1 MDRLAQKHQ
10 ADEIATRLEA
20 GESVT
25 ALATEYGLSRI
36 TIWRRAN
43 QGISVR
49 MPNMDDQDG
58 QREELNAIVW
68 QQIMEATQKNDVKSL
83 IPLLERVA
91 KMNGLDHSHRV
102 QEAQLQLDAARVKLI
117 ANAMTTALEKADIPI
132 AQRRKVLELIA
143 NAS

>member
-25 ALATEYGLSRI
+25 VLAAEYGLSRI

-43 QGISVR
+43 QGIAAR
-49 MPNMDDQDG
+49 MPSMNDQDS

-68 QQIMEATQKNDVKSL
+68 TQIMEATDKGDVKAL

-102 QEAQLQLDAARVKLI
+102 QEAQLQLDAARVRLL
-117 ANAMTTALEKADIPI
+117 ADAMTTALEKAEIPVK
-132 AQRRKVLELIA
+132 QRRKVLELIA
-143 NAS
+143 SAD